1 MLNEIEYVLTGAMN
15 FENGTPLFRAK
26 DQSWRDEAA
35 MTAIVPAKDF
45 HYQVP
50 GIHLENGVLSLISV
64 L

>member
-35 MTAIVPAKDF
+35 MTAIVPAKKQIIRTAVITSEAARLF
-45 HYQVP
+45 VAP
-50 GIHLENGVLSLISV
+50 
-64 L
+64 